1 LKLQTERLEN
11 HTARLIV
18 ELTLD
23 DLEKAKKQA
32 ATKLSSRY
40 KIPGFRKGKAP
51 YNIVLK
57 YLGEGAV
64 LEEAIEML
72 GSDVYPKALQQSGLR
87 PYASGTID
95 DFQLEPVPTYT
106 FTLPL
111 QAEVTLG
118 DYRSVRKP
126 YEPPT
131 VTDEVLERTM
141 QALRQQ
147 EAKTED
153 KDGPAAVGDRIT
165 VDLHSEFAD
174 GEEHP
179 EHDGEEE
186 HEHDHEVPFR
196 GDEFLHRHDAVLNL
210 NYDNEP
216 VLPGFIDQI
225 VGKQAGDTVEFE
237 LMIPTDSEDYA
248 SIAGRKVHFSVA
260 IKKVQTV
267 ALPDLDDALAQKLTA
282 NEETPLNYEQLVARV
297 RENLQREA
305 EAEYESQYSNDVLEQ
320 IVTGATVAFPPA
332 MVDERIREM
341 VEEFKDRLKA
351 QNISFDVYRSI
362 TGITEDKLHEQYR
375 PEAEKSLRRSLT
387 LGEVLFKEQMMVSND
402 DVSTEVN
409 RLVREYGDSARGFFT
424 SREQRENI
432 ASRLL
437 FNRLMERL
445 TMIGKG
451 EAPEGAGETPTV
463 TTAEND

>member
-1 LKLQTERLEN
+1 MKLQTERLEN

-18 ELTLD
+18 ELTPD

-64 LEEAIEML
+64 LEEAIEVL
-72 GSDVYPKALQQSGLR
+72 GNTVYPKALQESGLR
-87 PYASGTID
+87 PYASGTME
-95 DFQLEPVPTYT
+95 DFKLEPVPTYT

-118 DYRSVRKP
+118 DYRAVRKP

-131 VTDEVLERTM
+131 VSDDAVERTM
-141 QALRQQ
+141 EALRQQ

-153 KDGPAAVGDRIT
+153 KDGPVAVGDRIT
-165 VDLHSEFAD
+165 IDLHSEFTD

-186 HEHDHEVPFR
+186 HEHDHDVPFK
-196 GDEFLHRHDAVLNL
+196 GDEFLHRHDAVVNL
-210 NYDNEP
+210 NRDNEP
-216 VLPGFIDQI
+216 ILPGFIDQV

-237 LMIPTDSEDYA
+237 LKVPADSKDYE
-248 SIAGRKVHFSVA
+248 SIAGRTVHFSVT

-267 ALPDLDDALAQKLTA
+267 ELPELDDALAQKLTA

-305 EAEYESQYSNDVLEQ
+305 EAEYESEYSNAVLEE
-320 IVTGATVAFPPA
+320 IAAGANVSFPPA
-332 MVDERIREM
+332 MVEERAKEM
-341 VEEFKDRLKA
+341 VDDFKNRLKA

-362 TGITEDKLHEQYR
+362 TGITEEKLHEQYR
-375 PEAEKSLRRSLT
+375 PEAEKNVKRSLT
-387 LGEVLFKEQMMVSND
+387 LGEVLLKEKVVVTSE
-402 DVSTEVN
+402 DVSAEVN
-409 RLVREYGDSARGFFT
+409 RLVGDYGDSARAFFN

-432 ASRLL
+432 ANRLL
-437 FNRLMERL
+437 FSRLMDRL
-445 TMIGKG
+445 VQIGKG
-451 EAPEGAGETPTV
+451 EAPEIAGEAPTV